1 MKKPK
6 SCKKC
11 KFAEIEIDELF
22 SKNPQRPEM
31 TCEKITCTLMNKRC
45 DMFVLEGHGIR
56 PDCPVKW
63 DEVKE

>member
-6 SCKKC
+6 SCEKC
-11 KFAEIEIDELF
+11 KFAEIEINELF
-22 SKNPQRPEM
+22 PENPPRI
-31 TCEKITCTLMNKRC
+31 TFKKITCTLMNKRC

-63 DEVKE
+63 DEAKE